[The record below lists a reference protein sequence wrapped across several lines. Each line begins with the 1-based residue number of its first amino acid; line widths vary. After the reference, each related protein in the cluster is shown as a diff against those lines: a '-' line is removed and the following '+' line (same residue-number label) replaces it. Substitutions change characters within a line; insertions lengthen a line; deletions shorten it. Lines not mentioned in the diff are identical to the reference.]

1 MTTAKFAKFITGA
14 VLVSCCLF
22 QAQAQTL
29 PSIQV
34 GLVSWPL
41 DKTHPSSAFGGD
53 IEECL
58 VSRIHDVAPEIVLIP
73 QRVIRDALF
82 PLLEPATAPETEEEF
97 AALLSREEV
106 RRRLASRGLRYLVA
120 FAGETMRPGWKGGI
134 LCGGGGA
141 GSGPVG
147 GAGCF
152 GFAWQDETTALSA
165 TIWSLADANVAQ
177 REDAK
182 AEGTSV
188 VPAFLLPVPILAQ
201 TRQEAC
207 NELGSRI
214 ALAIRKTA
222 SEDPARQ

>member
-1 MTTAKFAKFITGA
+1 LG
-14 VLVSCCLF
+14 S
-22 QAQAQTL
+22 
-29 PSIQV
+29 
-34 GLVSWPL
+34 
-41 DKTHPSSAFGGD
+41 D

-58 VSRIHDVAPEIVLIP
+58 VSRIHDVAPEIFLIP
-73 QRVIRDALF
+73 QRAIRDALF

-97 AALLSREEV
+97 AALLFREDV

-120 FAGETMRPGWKGGI
+120 FAGDTMRPDWKGGI
-134 LCGGGGA
+134 LCGAGGA

-147 GAGCF
+147 GGGCF

-188 VPAFLLPVPILAQ
+188 VPAFLLPLPILAQ

>member
-1 MTTAKFAKFITGA
+1 MTTTKFAKFITGA
-14 VLVSCCLF
+14 VLVSCCLLR
-22 QAQAQTL
+22 AQAQTP

-34 GLVSWPL
+34 GMVSWPL
-41 DKTHPSSAFGGD
+41 DKTHPTGALRSD

-73 QRVIRDALF
+73 QRAIRDALF
-82 PLLEPATAPETEEEF
+82 PLLEPATAPETDEEF
-97 AALLSREEV
+97 AALLAREEV

-120 FAGETMRPGWKGGI
+120 FAGGTMRPDWKGGI

-152 GFAWQDETTALSA
+152 GFAWQDENTALSA
-165 TIWSLADANVAQ
+165 TIWSLADVNIMQ
-177 REDAK
+177 REDVK

-188 VPAFLLPVPILAQ
+188 VPAFLLPVPILARTKQ
-201 TRQEAC
+201 GAC
-207 NELGSRI
+207 NELGLRI
-214 ALAIRKTA
+214 ALAIRKTY

>member
-1 MTTAKFAKFITGA
+1 MTKAKFAYFMAGA
-14 VLVSCCLF
+14 ILVSCCLF

-29 PSIQV
+29 SSIQV

-41 DKTHPSSAFGGD
+41 DKTHSSSALGGD

-73 QRVIRDALF
+73 QRAIRDALF

-106 RRRLASRGLRYLVA
+106 RRRLSSRGLRYLVA
-120 FAGETMRPGWKGGI
+120 FAGGTMRPDWKGGI
-134 LCGGGGA
+134 LCGAGYGGG
-141 GSGPVG
+141 
-147 GAGCF
+147 GCL

-165 TIWSLADANVAQ
+165 TVWSLAVASVAQ

-188 VPAFLLPVPILAQ
+188 VPAFLLPLPILAH
-201 TRQEAC
+201 TRQSAC
-207 NELGSRI
+207 NELGSRV
-214 ALAIRKTA
+214 ALAIRKAVSENPA
-222 SEDPARQ
+222 SQ

>member
-1 MTTAKFAKFITGA
+1 MTTAKFANFITSA

-41 DKTHPSSAFGGD
+41 DKTHSSNALSGD

-73 QRVIRDALF
+73 QRAIRDALF

-97 AALLSREEV
+97 AALLSRDEV
-106 RRRLASRGLRYLVA
+106 RRRLSSRGLRYLVA
-120 FAGETMRPGWKGGI
+120 FAGGTMRPDWKGGI
-134 LCGGGGA
+134 FCGAGYGGG
-141 GSGPVG
+141 
-147 GAGCF
+147 GCF
-152 GFAWQDETTALSA
+152 GFSWQDETTALSA
-165 TIWSLADANVAQ
+165 TVWSLADASVAQ

-188 VPAFLLPVPILAQ
+188 VPAFLLPVPIFAR
-201 TRQEAC
+201 TRGSAC
-207 NELGSRI
+207 NELGTRI
-214 ALAIRKTA
+214 ALAIRKSA
-222 SEDPARQ
+222 SEYQTRQ

>member
-1 MTTAKFAKFITGA
+1 MTKAKFAYFMAGA
-14 VLVSCCLF
+14 ILVSCCLF

-29 PSIQV
+29 SSIQV

-41 DKTHPSSAFGGD
+41 DKTHSSSALGGD

-73 QRVIRDALF
+73 QRAIRDALF

-120 FAGETMRPGWKGGI
+120 FAGGTMRPDWKGGI
-134 LCGGGGA
+134 LCGAGYGGG
-141 GSGPVG
+141 
-147 GAGCF
+147 GCL

-165 TIWSLADANVAQ
+165 TVWSLAVASVAQ

-188 VPAFLLPVPILAQ
+188 VPAFLLPLPILAH
-201 TRQEAC
+201 TRQSAC
-207 NELGSRI
+207 NELGSRV
-214 ALAIRKTA
+214 ALAIRKAVSENPA
-222 SEDPARQ
+222 SQ

>member
-1 MTTAKFAKFITGA
+1 MTTGKFANFIAGA
-14 VLVSCCLF
+14 VLVSWCLF
-22 QAQAQTL
+22 QADVRAQTTQ
-29 PSIQV
+29 SIQV

-41 DKTHPSSAFGGD
+41 DKTHSSSALGGD

-73 QRVIRDALF
+73 QRAIRDALF

-97 AALLSREEV
+97 AALLSRKEV
-106 RRRLASRGLRYLVA
+106 RRRLSSRGLRYLVA
-120 FAGETMRPGWKGGI
+120 FAGGTMRPDWKGGI
-134 LCGGGGA
+134 LCGAGYGGG
-141 GSGPVG
+141 
-147 GAGCF
+147 GCL

-165 TIWSLADANVAQ
+165 TVWSLADANVAQ

-188 VPAFLLPVPILAQ
+188 VPAFLLPVPILARTKQ
-201 TRQEAC
+201 GAC

>member
-1 MTTAKFAKFITGA
+1 MTTAKFANFITGA

-41 DKTHPSSAFGGD
+41 DKTHSSSALGGD

-97 AALLSREEV
+97 AALLAREEV

-120 FAGETMRPGWKGGI
+120 FAGGTMRPDWKGGI
-134 LCGGGGA
+134 FCGAGYGGGG
-141 GSGPVG
+141 
-147 GAGCF
+147 CL

-165 TIWSLADANVAQ
+165 TLWSLADVNILQ

-182 AEGTSV
+182 AEGISV
-188 VPAFLLPVPILAQ
+188 LPAFVLPVPIFAR
-201 TRQEAC
+201 TRQSAC